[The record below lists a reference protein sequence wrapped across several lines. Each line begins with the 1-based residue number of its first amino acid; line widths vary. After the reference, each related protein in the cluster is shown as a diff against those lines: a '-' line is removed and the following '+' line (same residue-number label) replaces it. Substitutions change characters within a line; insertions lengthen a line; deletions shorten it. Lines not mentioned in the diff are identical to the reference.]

1 MADLMTYAVLPSA
14 ARLLLQG
21 EAAAEIAAR
30 ILGCAMPTA
39 PCTSSS
45 EGNLA
50 VLWLGPDEW
59 LILDQSTAAAAPLR
73 AKLESGLAREKW
85 RAPTEPGG
93 GVDKTWGSC
102 GAFSV
107 CDGQP
112 TIENCG
118 PCDGYSVSPFGRP
131 PHPSALSHAGIGN
144 VID

>member
-1 MADLMTYAVLPSA
+1 MHLYERDKPSGQLGVKDMDA
-14 ARLLLQG
+14 HYEGSSLLRT
-21 EAAAEIAAR
+21 EIATLIGLMAR
-30 ILGCAMPTA
+30 SKIITDIPA
-39 PCTSSS
+39 PATVQGYVDRTDALMK
-45 EGNLA
+45 ELH
-50 VLWLGPDEW
+50 L
-59 LILDQSTAAAAPLR
+59 
-73 AKLESGLAREKW
+73 
-85 RAPTEPGG
+85 